1 MKQILML
8 LAASAVL
15 WSCQSKPDGFT
26 IEGTIDSPA
35 QGKIYLKSF
44 RNKMFFTEDSAE
56 IRDGRFQF
64 SGRVEQPL
72 LYGLQSEE
80 MDYPAQFFLENVSMQ
95 VAIKD
100 EGSVIDIQNSPENV
114 IFQENA
120 ERAVAEGFNI
130 DSLITK
136 FPTSPSAAYFLY
148 RYFTYQLPL
157 DDLKAVRAKLDPA
170 LDSCPYVRELDEI
183 VRKLENVQLGKVAP
197 DFTLPDTAGV
207 SVSLS
212 DFRGKFVL
220 IDFWASWCPPCRREN
235 PNVVAA
241 FEKYRDKNFTVLGV
255 SLDRN
260 KKRWLKAIAD
270 DKLTWTHVS
279 DLKYWDSEVP
289 ALYGVRG
296 IPSNVLIDP
305 DGVIIGRN
313 LREQELHDA
322 LEKFLK

>member
-1 MKQILML
+1 MKKIML
-8 LAASAVL
+8 CLAASAFL
-15 WSCQSKPDGFT
+15 WGCQSKPDGFT
-26 IEGTIDSPA
+26 IEGTVDSPTT
-35 QGKIYLKSF
+35 GKIYLKSF

-56 IRDGRFQF
+56 IRDGRFRF

-80 MDYPAQFFLENVSMQ
+80 MDYPAQFFLENAAMKID
-95 VAIKD
+95 IKD
-100 EGSVIDIQNSPENV
+100 EGSIIHVQNSPENA
-114 IFQENA
+114 IFQGNAENA
-120 ERAVAEGFNI
+120 VRDGFNI

-136 FPTSPSAAYFLY
+136 YPASPSAAYFLY

-157 DDLKAVRAKLDPA
+157 EDLKAVRAKLDPA
-170 LDSCPYVRELDEI
+170 LNTCPYVRDLDEI
-183 VRKLENVQLGKVAP
+183 IHKLENVQIGKVAP

-212 DFRGKFVL
+212 DFRGKYVL
-220 IDFWASWCPPCRREN
+220 IDFWASWCPPCRQEN

-241 FEKYRDKNFTVLGV
+241 FQKYKDKNFTVLGV
-255 SLDRN
+255 SLDRD
-260 KKRWLKAIAD
+260 KKRWLKAIAA

-305 DGVIIGRN
+305 DGVIVARN
-313 LREQELHDA
+313 IREQELHDTLA
-322 LEKFLK
+322 NVLK

>member
-15 WSCQSKPDGFT
+15 WSCQSKPNGFT

-64 SGRVEQPL
+64 SGRVKQPL
-72 LYGLQSEE
+72 LYGLQTEE

-114 IFQENA
+114 IFQGNA
-120 ERAVAEGFNI
+120 ERAVADGFNI
-130 DSLITK
+130 DSLITN

-170 LDSCPYVRELDEI
+170 LNSCPYVRELDEI

-207 SVSLS
+207 SISLS

-241 FEKYRDKNFTVLGV
+241 FKKYRDKNFTVLGV
-255 SLDRN
+255 SLDRD

>member
-114 IFQENA
+114 IFQGNA
-120 ERAVAEGFNI
+120 ERAVVDGFNI

-255 SLDRN
+255 SLDRD